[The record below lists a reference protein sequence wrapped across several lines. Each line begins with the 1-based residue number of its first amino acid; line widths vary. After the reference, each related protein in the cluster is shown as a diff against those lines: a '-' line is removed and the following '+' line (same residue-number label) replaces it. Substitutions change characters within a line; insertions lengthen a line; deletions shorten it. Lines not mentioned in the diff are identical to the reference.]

1 MVRYKIKMY
10 DRWGGNLRVW
20 KYGDTCN
27 CDTERETDKR
37 TDEIRETRTWAKL
50 FMPHSLIK

>member
-1 MVRYKIKMY
+1 MY

-37 TDEIRETRTWAKL
+37 TDEIREKRTWAIKL